1 MKKPN
6 SLPQVIDMETEQ
18 FLTYIHN
25 ISNLTELLS
34 LKKLLEA
41 EYQRVCLVKD
51 GLLEMRKSNKYNS
64 KSTPETV
71 EESLAQLYSVLLVIE
86 HKVLSLNDELKL
98 RRVE

>member
-6 SLPQVIDMETEQ
+6 SLSQVIDMETEQ

-71 EESLAQLYSVLLVIE
+71 EESPQSSTDIL
-86 HKVLSLNDELKL
+86 DEITGQMKL
-98 RRVE
+98 FDE